1 MQAGANLASVSRKLD
16 RSRQGSF
23 LDTSKW
29 AHLKAVVLAREAE
42 VLLCQHQEI
51 QDVQADDPEH
61 HVTAGFPRALSLF
74 SAALQVCLDAR
85 SFACPSKRFSLA
97 ASLFLDFA
105 LSLAASCSRA
115 GSARFVQVLT

>member
-42 VLLCQHQEI
+42 VLLCQHQKI

-85 SFACPSKRFSLA
+85 SFACPSSASRPLLPFSLI
-97 ASLFLDFA
+97 LP
-105 LSLAASCSRA
+105 CR
-115 GSARFVQVLT
+115 